1 MTIHSTSK
9 MLASMVGKCNPK
21 STEPVVQ
28 EPREFSEPQL
38 KPSPE
43 MELLLTNILG
53 SSASKTFSPMD

>member
-1 MTIHSTSK
+1 
-9 MLASMVGKCNPK
+9 MVGKCNPK